1 MSYQITTKGKKI
13 VLWVIICIMT
23 SVFFFREFWANIG
36 TLLSLSYLQQHGV
49 YPWFVLFLCLLWLWQ
64 KRAEISV
71 KMSIEKICASLPFI
85 ILGFAMFGLTLLL
98 PSASKFIVFQ
108 LLLACIGIFTILFG
122 AAAYIPILLLG
133 VYGFTL
139 LFPILITKFAEVQ
152 YSVATVWVVVSI
164 LKGFGYQILSQ
175 GQVIQFYGLSGDG
188 DISIFID
195 SECSGSASMAV
206 FIAIF
211 ALMMIDIKLP
221 AKKAIPIFFFGVIG
235 TTLQNILR
243 LIILIASGYYFGK
256 DALWT
261 AHSYAGYIIFPIWFA
276 LFAFVYLRQV
286 EC

>member
-1 MSYQITTKGKKI
+1 MSYQITPKGKKL
-13 VLWVIICIMT
+13 VLWVIICIIT
-23 SVFFFREFWANIG
+23 SVIFFYDFWANIG

-49 YPWFVLFLCLLWLWQ
+49 YPWFVLFLCFVWLWQ
-64 KRAEISV
+64 KRAKISE
-71 KMSIEKICASLPFI
+71 KMSIEKIYARPPFI
-85 ILGFAMFGLTLLL
+85 ILGLTLFGLALLL
-98 PSASKFIVFQ
+98 PSASKCIVFQ
-108 LLLACIGIFTILFG
+108 LLLACAGIFTILFG
-122 AAAYIPILLLG
+122 VAVYIPILLLG

-139 LFPILITKFAEVQ
+139 MFPIVITKFAEVQ
-152 YSVATVWVVVSI
+152 YSVATVWAVVSI

-175 GQVIQFYGLSGDG
+175 GQVIQFSGLSG

-211 ALMMIDIKLP
+211 ALMMIDVKLP
-221 AKKAIPIFFFGVIG
+221 AKKAIPIFIFGVIG
-235 TTLQNILR
+235 TTLQNVLR
-243 LIILIASGYYFGK
+243 LIILIVSGYYYGK

-286 EC
+286 EQ

>member
-1 MSYQITTKGKKI
+1 MKLQITTKGKKL
-13 VLWVIICIMT
+13 VLWLIICLII
-23 SVFFFREFWANIG
+23 SVFFFHEFWANIG
-36 TLLSLSYLQQHGV
+36 TLLSFNYLQQHGV

-71 KMSIEKICASLPFI
+71 KMSTEKNCASLPFI
-85 ILGFAMFGLTLLL
+85 ILGFTLFGIALLL
-98 PSASKFIVFQ
+98 PSSSKFIVFQ
-108 LLLACIGIFTILFG
+108 LLLACVGIFTILFG

-139 LFPILITKFAEVQ
+139 VFPILITKFAEVQ
-152 YSVATVWVVVSI
+152 YSVATVWAVASI
-164 LKGFGYQILSQ
+164 LKRMGYQILSQ
-175 GQVIQFYGLSGDG
+175 GQVIQFSGLSG

-211 ALMMIDIKLP
+211 ALMMIDVKLP
-221 AKKAIPIFFFGVIG
+221 AKKAIPIFLFGVIG
-235 TTLQNILR
+235 TTLQTILR
-243 LIILIASGYYFGK
+243 LIILIVSGYYYGK

-276 LFAFVYLRQV
+276 LFAFVYLRTAAK
-286 EC
+286 CK

>member
-1 MSYQITTKGKKI
+1 MKLQITSKGKKI
-13 VLWVIICIMT
+13 VLWLIICIIT
-23 SVFFFREFWANIG
+23 SVIFFHDFWAHIG
-36 TLLSLSYLQQHGV
+36 TLLSLSYIQQHGV
-49 YPWFVLFLCLLWLWQ
+49 YPWFVLFLCFVWLWQ

-71 KMSIEKICASLPFI
+71 KMSTEKICASPPFI
-85 ILGFAMFGLTLLL
+85 ILGLALFGLALLL
-98 PSASKFIVFQ
+98 PSSSKCIVFL
-108 LLLACIGIFTILFG
+108 LLLACVGIFTILFG

-139 LFPILITKFAEVQ
+139 VFPILITEFAEVQ
-152 YSVATVWVVVSI
+152 YSVATVWAVVSI
-164 LKGFGYQILSQ
+164 LKGMGYQILSQ
-175 GQVIQFYGLSGDG
+175 GQVIHFSGLSG

-243 LIILIASGYYFGK
+243 LIILIISGYYYGK

-286 EC
+286 EQ

>member
-1 MSYQITTKGKKI
+1 M
-13 VLWVIICIMT
+13 VLWLIICIIT
-23 SVFFFREFWANIG
+23 SVIFFHDFWVNIG
-36 TLLSLSYLQQHGV
+36 TLLSFSYLQQHGV

-64 KRAEISV
+64 KRAKISER
-71 KMSIEKICASLPFI
+71 MSTRPPFI
-85 ILGFAMFGLTLLL
+85 ILGFAMFGLALLL
-98 PSASKFIVFQ
+98 PSASKFIVFL

-139 LFPILITKFAEVQ
+139 VFPIVITKFAEVQ
-152 YSVATVWVVVSI
+152 YSVATVWAVVSI
-164 LKGFGYQILSQ
+164 LKGMGYQILSQ
-175 GQVIQFYGLSGDG
+175 GQVIKFSGLSGDG

-211 ALMMIDIKLP
+211 ALMMIDVKLP

-243 LIILIASGYYFGK
+243 LIILIVSGYYYGK

-286 EC
+286 EQ

>member
-1 MSYQITTKGKKI
+1 MKLQITTKGKKL
-13 VLWVIICIMT
+13 VLWLIICIIT
-23 SVFFFREFWANIG
+23 SVIFFHDFWANIG
-36 TLLSLSYLQQHGV
+36 TLLSFSYLQQYGV
-49 YPWFVLFLCLLWLWQ
+49 YPWFVLFLCFVWLWQ

-71 KMSIEKICASLPFI
+71 KMSTEKIYASPPFI
-85 ILGFAMFGLTLLL
+85 ILGLALFGLALLL

-122 AAAYIPILLLG
+122 AAVYIPILLLG

-139 LFPILITKFAEVQ
+139 VFPIVITEFAEVQ
-152 YSVATVWVVVSI
+152 YSVATVWVVASI
-164 LKGFGYQILSQ
+164 LKGIGYQILSQ
-175 GQVIQFYGLSGDG
+175 GQVIRFSGLSG

-221 AKKAIPIFFFGVIG
+221 AKKAIPIFIFGVIG

-243 LIILIASGYYFGK
+243 LIILIISGYYYGK